1 MIEKTIGFFSSEA
14 LIFSRNSQINGEDDT
29 FQWVISHAYGCI
41 LGAKMAYRPIRAT
54 GTRDPLWVSF
64 ILLVLA
70 SVVAKVGVF
79 TTVPNRALAVLIILI
94 KIKDSAVRMG
104 STLAAYIIVIGQNS
118 NVENTLFK
126 TVWYPSLLV

>member
-1 MIEKTIGFFSSEA
+1 
-14 LIFSRNSQINGEDDT
+14 
-29 FQWVISHAYGCI
+29 
-41 LGAKMAYRPIRAT
+41 MAYRPIRAT

-70 SVVAKVGVF
+70 SVVAMVGVF

-94 KIKDSAVRMG
+94 KIKDSAARMR

-118 NVENTLFK
+118 NVENTLF
-126 TVWYPSLLV
+126 